1 MIILILHCRLRQDVL
16 LPERCSIRV
25 EDGQECQL
33 APSYVVSVSSSEGEY
48 MIAAVCEDHRA
59 ILESKLAAMQK
70 AGKVRQGRINFQPV
84 KMVVTDCVMG
94 MDDDDDYIDIELNRG
109 VESNRKLA

>member
-1 MIILILHCRLRQDVL
+1 
-16 LPERCSIRV
+16 
-25 EDGQECQL
+25 
-33 APSYVVSVSSSEGEY
+33 

-59 ILESKLAAMQK
+59 ILEGKLAAMQK

-94 MDDDDDYIDIELNRG
+94 MDDDYIDIELKRG
-109 VESNRKLA
+109 LESNRKLA

>member
-1 MIILILHCRLRQDVL
+1 
-16 LPERCSIRV
+16 
-25 EDGQECQL
+25 
-33 APSYVVSVSSSEGEY
+33 
-48 MIAAVCEDHRA
+48 
-59 ILESKLAAMQK
+59 MQK

-94 MDDDDDYIDIELNRG
+94 MDDDDYIDIELKRG

>member
-1 MIILILHCRLRQDVL
+1 MIIILILRYQLRQDVL
-16 LPERCSIRV
+16 LPKRCSIRV
-25 EDGQECQL
+25 DGQECQQ

-48 MIAAVCEDHRA
+48 MLAAVCEDHRA
-59 ILESKLAAMQK
+59 ILEGKLAAMQK

-94 MDDDDDYIDIELNRG
+94 MDDDYIDIELKRG
-109 VESNRKLA
+109 VESDRKLA